1 MKIMTFVKHV
11 PTSAVTPRIAASHDR
26 IESEGLSYEVNEVDL
41 YAIEEALFQK
51 SLFSG
56 ATVAAACI
64 GPSRAKDAL
73 HVALAKGV
81 DQVIHVVDN
90 TFQGTHSAVN
100 VFAAAQLVRQ
110 FAPNMV
116 FCGVQAEDDL
126 QGQFGASLAKAVGF
140 PVVTAVTNV
149 KVNNGG
155 GAATVI
161 RELGAGYKEE
171 IEVDL
176 PCVLTIQF
184 GIRPLRY
191 TPIMS
196 IVRMRTRP
204 IETIELDG
212 QTLPPDVQRANQQM
226 RTIELRYPEDK
237 SRCQMINGAPDQAAD
252 QLMHALAN
260 AGVL

>member
-1 MKIMTFVKHV
+1 MTFVKYV
-11 PTSAVTPRIAASHDR
+11 PTSAATPRIAASHDR

-81 DQVIHVVDN
+81 DQVVHVVDN
-90 TFQGTHSAVN
+90 TFQGTHSAIN
-100 VFAAAQLVRQ
+100 VFAAARVVRQ
-110 FAPNMV
+110 FAPDMI
-116 FCGVQAEDDL
+116 FCGIQADDDL
-126 QGQFGASLAKAVGF
+126 QGQFGTALAKELGF
-140 PVVTAVTNV
+140 PVVTAVT
-149 KVNNGG
+149 KVEVNKDSSV
-155 GAATVI
+155 ATVI

-176 PCVLTIQF
+176 PCILTIQF

-204 IETIELDG
+204 IETIELES
-212 QTLPPDVQRANQQM
+212 QSLPPEVLLASQQM
-226 RTIELRYPEDK
+226 RTVELRYPEDR
-237 SRCQMINGAPDQAAD
+237 SRCQMINGAADKAAD
-252 QLMHALAN
+252 QLMHALTN